1 MQFFVQ
7 ETIERII
14 AKSCPRQSHNNF
26 FPNNK
31 LRSHHS
37 IGMVLAQKGTVEMR
51 GVLRKMKILVV
62 DDANFM
68 RTIVKDTLAPNGFEI
83 VGEATNGSEAVAK
96 YAELR
101 PDLVT
106 MDITMKVKDGL
117 EAAREI
123 LAADPNARIVMVTA
137 LGQEKM
143 LLDSIALGVRDFV
156 VKPFTKERILSAV
169 EKALYE
175 AGKGESSW

>member
-1 MQFFVQ
+1 M
-7 ETIERII
+7 
-14 AKSCPRQSHNNF
+14 AKR
-26 FPNNK
+26 
-31 LRSHHS
+31 
-37 IGMVLAQKGTVEMR
+37 V
-51 GVLRKMKILVV
+51 LVV

-83 VGEATNGSEAVAK
+83 AGEAANGADAVAR
-96 YAELR
+96 YAELI

-123 LAADPNARIVMVTA
+123 LGAHPDARIVMVTA

-156 VKPFTKERILSAV
+156 VKPFTKERIISAA
-169 EKALYE
+169 EKALR
-175 AGKGESSW
+175 

>member
-1 MQFFVQ
+1 M
-7 ETIERII
+7 
-14 AKSCPRQSHNNF
+14 
-26 FPNNK
+26 FPM
-31 LRSHHS
+31 LPA
-37 IGMVLAQKGTVEMR
+37 IGMAIACTYMYRLVKSMGGQLNMGKRV
-51 GVLRKMKILVV
+51 LVV

-68 RTIVKDTLAPNGFEI
+68 RMIVKDTLMPNGFEI
-83 VGEATNGSEAVAK
+83 VGEATNGNEAVSK
-96 YAELR
+96 YNELK

-143 LLDSIALGVRDFV
+143 LLDAIALGVRDFV
-156 VKPFTKERILSAV
+156 VKPFTKERIISAV
-169 EKALYE
+169 EKALQ
-175 AGKGESSW
+175 